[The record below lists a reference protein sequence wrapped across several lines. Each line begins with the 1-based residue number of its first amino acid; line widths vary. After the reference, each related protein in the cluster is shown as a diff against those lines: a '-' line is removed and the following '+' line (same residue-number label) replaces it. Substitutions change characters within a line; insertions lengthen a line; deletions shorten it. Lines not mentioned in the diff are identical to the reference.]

1 MSDGWLY
8 YFVSIV
14 CLAGAVVLFSLD
26 AACSGGS
33 NATTAEKKKLPPL
46 VSLRRWILIF
56 DMVLSVTGL
65 AMFITGISVDK
76 DAELVSRDAYFA
88 IGGITLAV
96 SLCLLITAVSL
107 SMYHQVTVRVSLDED
122 DTTSPFDRLDVEG
135 QEPKLDPLDPEPKTE
150 PVLDRLD
157 PYTTELDILDP
168 EPGSPKL
175 DKLDSYSPRS
185 NFDLLDQN

>member
-26 AACSGGS
+26 SACSGGS

-107 SMYHQVTVRVSLDED
+107 STYHQVTVRVSLDED
-122 DTTSPFDRLDVEG
+122 DTTTSPFDPLDAEG
-135 QEPKLDPLDPEPKTE
+135 QEPKLDPLDPEPTK
-150 PVLDRLD
+150 
-157 PYTTELDILDP
+157 LDILDP

-175 DKLDSYSPRS
+175 DKLDPYSPRS

>member
-26 AACSGGS
+26 SACSGSS
-33 NATTAEKKKLPPL
+33 NSAEKKKLPPL

-65 AMFITGISVDK
+65 AMFTTGISVDK

-107 SMYHQVTVRVSLDED
+107 STYHQVTVRVSLDED
-122 DTTSPFDRLDVEG
+122 DTTTSPFDPLDAEG
-135 QEPKLDPLDPEPKTE
+135 QEPKLDPLDPEPTK
-150 PVLDRLD
+150 
-157 PYTTELDILDP
+157 LDILDP

-175 DKLDSYSPRS
+175 DKLDPYSPRS

>member
-26 AACSGGS
+26 SACSGGS
-33 NATTAEKKKLPPL
+33 SSAADKKKLPPL
-46 VSLRRWILIF
+46 ISLRRWILIV
-56 DMVLSVTGL
+56 DIVLSVTGL

-107 SMYHQVTVRVSLDED
+107 STYHQVTVRVSLDED
-122 DTTSPFDRLDVEG
+122 NTTPSPFDPLDAEG
-135 QEPKLDPLDPEPKTE
+135 QEPKLDPLDPEPK
-150 PVLDRLD
+150 
-157 PYTTELDILDP
+157 TELDILDP